1 MMKGDVM
8 RLFPTYATCDL
19 CHNADLELISNDD
32 TGLMLL
38 CMECGFARAAKAQEM
53 FQSFTIC
60 A

>member
-1 MMKGDVM
+1 M

-53 FQSFTIC
+53 FQNFTIC